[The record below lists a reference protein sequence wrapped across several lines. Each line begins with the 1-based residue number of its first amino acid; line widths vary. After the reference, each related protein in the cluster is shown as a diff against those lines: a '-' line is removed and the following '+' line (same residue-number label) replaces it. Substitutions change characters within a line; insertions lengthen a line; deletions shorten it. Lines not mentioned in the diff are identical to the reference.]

1 LRNMVLNYN
10 LTVLRSETH
19 VLRSRV
25 VKGTKI
31 VPPFPFPIETSW
43 NILVDSKEKL
53 EAQPELF
60 GNAALGY
67 DIGGFSAR
75 ISVFYQGEYNTVL
88 SGDGRTDQVQKSYT
102 RWDFAAR
109 QRITD
114 FLSVMINVNNLTNV
128 EEGNY
133 YNNRIQGW
141 NLDNTSEKYG
151 LSAELGL
158 RVIL

>member
-1 LRNMVLNYN
+1 M
-10 LTVLRSETH
+10 LRSETH
-19 VLRSRV
+19 LLRSQV

-53 EAQPELF
+53 EAQPEIF

-75 ISVFYQGEYNTVL
+75 ISVFYQGEYNIVL
-88 SGDGRTDQVQKSYT
+88 SGDGRTDRVQQSYV

-109 QRITD
+109 QRMTD
-114 FLSVMINVNNLTNV
+114 FLSIMLNVNNITNV
-128 EEGNY
+128 EEGNDI
-133 YNNRIQGW
+133 NNRIQNW
-141 NLDNTSEKYG
+141 NLADTSEKYG
-151 LSAELGL
+151 LTAELGL
-158 RVIL
+158 RFTL